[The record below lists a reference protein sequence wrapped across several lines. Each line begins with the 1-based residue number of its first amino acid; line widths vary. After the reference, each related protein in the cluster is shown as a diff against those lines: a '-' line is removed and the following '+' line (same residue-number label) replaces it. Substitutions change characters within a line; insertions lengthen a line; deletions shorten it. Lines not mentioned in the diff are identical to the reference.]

1 MYKLA
6 RTFNVTIEDLVEIME
21 K

>member
-6 RTFNVTIEDLVEIME
+6 RTFNVTIEDLVKILE